1 MKLLKYSAYMAGA
14 ALFAF
19 SSGCVAYKPPPDII
33 HANNYTAESMKV
45 QRVLPSAYKEMGV
58 KDAIN
63 IALTNNPTY
72 QTARLAMIKA
82 WAAYYGSLNAF
93 TPNIGVGFGATQTGT
108 YGIGGNSY
116 YTQFNGGVG
125 SNGANG
131 AGAAYNVFNGLM
143 DTMYAMNQLASAKSA
158 EELNKDARR
167 KLVLNVKLAYFQ
179 ILKDKATIQ
188 IQQANEMF
196 QEQQVNETQLKYD
209 AGASSL
215 ADLLNWK
222 VKRNDAQVAV
232 INAKAAYAVDKYALA
247 ALLGLTS
254 SEIPDSIDFPDID
267 VIEDQGYSLGVEFY
281 ISVAVSQ
288 RPDLQSSREMV
299 KAYKYSL
306 YQTWGAFSPTASI
319 NWGYTYTSN
328 TAKIPGTITTSGG
341 NPNYT
346 NSYGFNTNWT
356 IWDGNNTAS
365 GTSGGGGSRITNV
378 RKAQADYDTSQETLL
393 ATWIGVAQNVRT
405 AYTNLVAAI
414 ATKKINGATLS
425 MSKERRDLVR
435 DGYNAGNT
443 DIAVLNGAQNDL
455 VTVEQ
460 AYVTSIINVATFK
473 ANLDAACGLRD

>member
-45 QRVLPSAYKEMGV
+45 QRALPFAYKEMSV

-63 IALTNNPTY
+63 IAITNNPTY

-82 WAAYYGSLNAF
+82 WATYYGSLNAF
-93 TPNIGVGFGATQTGT
+93 APNIGVGFSGSQSGT
-108 YGIGGNSY
+108 YGNATSPTYSNTWASGIGSSGNY
-116 YTQFNGGVG
+116 
-125 SNGANG
+125 GAN
-131 AGAAYNVFNGLM
+131 YNVFNGLM

-167 KLVLNVKLAYFQ
+167 KLVLSVKLAYFQ

-188 IQQANEMF
+188 IQQSNEMF

-232 INAKAAYAVDKYALA
+232 IIAKAAYAVDKYALA

-254 SEIPDSIDFPDID
+254 SEIPDSVEFPNVD

-281 ISVAVSQ
+281 INVAVSQ

-306 YQTWGAFSPTASI
+306 YQTWGAFSPTANIGWQYASST
-319 NWGYTYTSN
+319 NNGAMRPYDS
-328 TAKIPGTITTSGG
+328 GTT
-341 NPNYT
+341 YT
-346 NSYGFNTNWT
+346 NSYGFNTTWT

-365 GTSGGGGSRITNV
+365 GTSGGGGCRITNV
-378 RKAQADYDTSQETLL
+378 RKAQADYDTAQETLL
-393 ATWIGVAQNVRT
+393 STWITVIQNVRT
-405 AYTNLVAAI
+405 AYTNLVASI

-443 DIAVLNGAQNDL
+443 DIATLNGAQNDL
-455 VTVEQ
+455 VSVEQ
-460 AYVTSIINVATFK
+460 NYVSSIISVATNK